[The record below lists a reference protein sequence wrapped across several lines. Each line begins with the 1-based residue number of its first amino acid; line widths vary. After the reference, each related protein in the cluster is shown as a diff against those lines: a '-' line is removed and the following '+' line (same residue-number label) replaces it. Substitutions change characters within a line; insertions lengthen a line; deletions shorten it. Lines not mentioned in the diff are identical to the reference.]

1 MTSPPTINLLISSD
15 GELLLEALSDLG
27 KSSGNL
33 VNKVNKLKKDE
44 RGGVLL
50 FSNQANPNFISLEHS
65 FMGSEQKIVIKFVD
79 PEGEFETNYFSSG
92 SIYRDLMAKSALE
105 RRKNQK
111 YRAKRSQAQKS
122 ADE

>member
-15 GELLLEALSDLG
+15 AELLLEALSDLG

-50 FSNQANPNFISLEHS
+50 FSNQANPNFISLYHS
-65 FMGSEQKIVIKFVD
+65 FMLI
-79 PEGEFETNYFSSG
+79 
-92 SIYRDLMAKSALE
+92 
-105 RRKNQK
+105 
-111 YRAKRSQAQKS
+111 
-122 ADE
+122 